1 MSDGDSARAPVV
13 EQVRAVL
20 RAQLAPRL
28 PATFGVACS
37 GGADSLVLADAA
49 ALALGEAAVVVLHVD
64 HGLSAES
71 SSQAARLVAW
81 ARGRGLAAAVRR
93 VTVGPRASLE
103 AAARQA
109 RYRALC
115 ELAEE
120 LGLSALV
127 TAHTARDQAE
137 TVLLRILRG
146 TGVAGLAGIA
156 AASAWPGLPLLR
168 PLLGLSRATVDEYAA
183 ARGLPVWDDLMNGDE
198 RFARVRVRRHLLP
211 RLREENPAVDAALLR
226 LAEHAAEWTSAI
238 DELAAPLAAR
248 LSARQ
253 LAAAAPAVRK
263 RALAL
268 ALGQR
273 ALGFEAAHLEAL
285 DALVCRSEGGSA
297 AISLPGGIAV
307 RQYDELRI
315 LPHEEHGDARSLDG
329 EPPDRNP
336 GGVPDELDDASQ
348 FSVRRWRPGDR
359 MRPARLGGRSRKL
372 SDLFIDA
379 KVPRALRG
387 SARVVCRRSDD
398 SIVWVEHLGFA
409 HGASP
414 RRGSLRVDPA
424 DAPPLELAV
433 DPPLDP
439 PLDPPVDP
447 PVDPPLAPPFGGP
460 AEKGTFSKSRDSR
473 MLQPSARVLRLTE
486 RKP

>member
-64 HGLSAES
+64 HGLSAQS
-71 SSQAARLVAW
+71 GDQAARLVAW

-93 VTVGPRASLE
+93 VTVARRASLE

-109 RYRALC
+109 RYRALS

-168 PLLGLSRATVDEYAA
+168 PLLGLGRATVDEYAA
-183 ARGLPVWDDLMNGDE
+183 ARGLPVWDDPMNGDE
-198 RFARVRVRRHLLP
+198 RFARVRVRRRLLP
-211 RLREENPAVDAALLR
+211 RLREENPAIEAALLR
-226 LAEHAAEWTSAI
+226 LAEHAAEWTTAI

-268 ALGQR
+268 ALGER

-285 DALVCRSEGGSA
+285 DALVCRPEGGSA
-297 AISLPGGIAV
+297 EISLPGAVAV

-315 LPHEEHGDARSLDG
+315 LANDGPRDARTRDARIPNG
-329 EPPDRNP
+329 EPPNRNP
-336 GGVPDELDDASQ
+336 GGVPLELDDASQ
-348 FSVRRWRPGDR
+348 FSVRRWQPGDR

-387 SARVVCRRSDD
+387 AARVVCRRSDD

-414 RRGSLRVDPA
+414 PLGSPRVDPA
-424 DAPPLELAV
+424 DAPPR
-433 DPPLDP
+433 DR
-439 PLDPPVDP
+439 PVDRP
-447 PVDPPLAPPFGGP
+447 LAPPLAPPFDSP

-473 MLQPSARVLRLTE
+473 MLQPSARVPRLTE